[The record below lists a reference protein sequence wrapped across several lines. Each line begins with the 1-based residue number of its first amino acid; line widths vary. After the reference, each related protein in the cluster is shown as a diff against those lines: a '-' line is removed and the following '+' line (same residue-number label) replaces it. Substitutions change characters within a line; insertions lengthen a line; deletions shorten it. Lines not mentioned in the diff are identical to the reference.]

1 MGALVPM
8 GRAFGIIAICMYGP
22 DLPSEK
28 NRHGDRKAIWLSAA
42 KYCMTDETIESILQR
57 EKKEPQLL
65 HVYMLGLLNTA
76 LVCVRTELPNAARS
90 YAQSHVFAAVCRDE
104 ETQRHLGL
112 ALNQSVMEL

>member
-1 MGALVPM
+1 MTGNLIIPLVEVFWGGTNLTSYELPGAAQAAPIVFNVSSQLQDGNQNPTGSM
-8 GRAFGIIAICMYGP
+8 EWEPTGPAFA
-22 DLPSEK
+22 
-28 NRHGDRKAIWLSAA
+28 
-42 KYCMTDETIESILQR
+42 
-57 EKKEPQLL
+57 
-65 HVYMLGLLNTA
+65 VYEGLLNTA